1 MEWNNPN
8 TDKIAQRPSHAS
20 WSSPPP
26 PPFRNVL
33 TLQVPSH
40 RSTPRECNC
49 MRRTNAAVTV
59 SHLYV
64 LSDPIHKLK
73 LKHSEASG
81 LPRARLE

>member
-1 MEWNNPN
+1 M
-8 TDKIAQRPSHAS
+8 
-20 WSSPPP
+20 SPTRTRLRNARATPPGAPLPP

-33 TLQVPSH
+33 TLHVPSH
-40 RSTPRECNC
+40 RSTPRECSC
-49 MRRTNAAVTV
+49 TRRTNAAVTV

-64 LSDPIHKLK
+64 LGVPIHKLK